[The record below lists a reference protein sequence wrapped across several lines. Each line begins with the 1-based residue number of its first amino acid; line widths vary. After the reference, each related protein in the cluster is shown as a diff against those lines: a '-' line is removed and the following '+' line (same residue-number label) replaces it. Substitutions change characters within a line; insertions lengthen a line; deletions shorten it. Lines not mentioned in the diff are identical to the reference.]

1 MLVSQAKMDRGEYSS
16 PLEYERDM
24 NLVWDNCMTY
34 NQDGSDFFN
43 IAAEMKKEFQEKF
56 KKVKVDPGKFIAIET
71 AWIEYIHA
79 TFLVLPVAADLDTE
93 NRYPTLADKKAFSQ
107 NIYMISSEDLGKLVQ
122 ILDSRCESCIK
133 KVSTTVPFY
142 FS

>member
-71 AWIEYIHA
+71 A
-79 TFLVLPVAADLDTE
+79 
-93 NRYPTLADKKAFSQ
+93 
-107 NIYMISSEDLGKLVQ
+107 
-122 ILDSRCESCIK
+122 
-133 KVSTTVPFY
+133 
-142 FS
+142 